1 MTQSH
6 KSQLLSLQLTPM
18 QIPEAIPVSEVKRP
32 TSWGGMGTKAQER
45 LNLSLLL
52 RPGEPSEMMVQVR
65 NVGSRPVQLDLQV
78 KGDFPQEWCRIGME
92 GSEVRVGQQMEAVL
106 YFRIPT
112 DFFESLSA
120 LHPSETLK
128 LNYIVHLHAYL
139 IESDTNKREVE
150 STAFNLYVRPPSL
163 YLNFLPAIYR
173 EVDFVGRFLKI
184 FEQSLEPCVHT
195 LENLWAYLDPLTAP
209 QAMLPF
215 LAHWVAWNQTP
226 QIGLE
231 RQRYLIKSAMQIY
244 QWRGTRQGLRFYLH
258 LATELPLDDHISD
271 EKDKHIG
278 ITEFFSRGCV
288 FGEAKLGED
297 SIVGGSRPFHFT
309 LHLRPEDKNQID
321 ESFVRSVIEQEKP
334 AFCTYDLIIES
345 KALIANS

>member
-18 QIPEAIPVSEVKRP
+18 QIPEAIPSEVKRP
-32 TSWGGMGTKAQER
+32 TSWGGMGASAQER
-45 LNLSLLL
+45 LNLNLLL

-65 NVGSRPVQLDLQV
+65 NMGSRPIQLDLQV

-92 GSEVRVGQQMEAVL
+92 GTEVLAGQQMEAVL
-106 YFRIPT
+106 YFRIPG
-112 DFFESLSA
+112 DFFESER
-120 LHPSETLK
+120 LHPGETLK
-128 LNYIVHLHAYL
+128 LNYVGHLHAYL
-139 IESDTNKREVE
+139 IEPDTSRPEVE
-150 STAFNLYVRPPSL
+150 STTFNLYVRPPSL

-184 FEQSLEPCVHT
+184 FEQSFEPCVHT
-195 LENLWAYLDPLTAP
+195 LDSLWAYLDPLTAP
-209 QAMLPF
+209 QALLPF
-215 LAHWVAWNQTP
+215 LAGWVAWNQTP

-231 RQRYLIKSAMQIY
+231 RQRHLIKSAMQIY
-244 QWRGTRQGLRFYLH
+244 QWRGTRRGLRFYLH
-258 LATELPLDDHISD
+258 LATGLPLDDHIS
-271 EKDKHIG
+271 EETDKQIG

-297 SIVGGSRPFHFT
+297 SIVGGSRPFHFSV
-309 LHLRPEDKNQID
+309 HLRPENQNQID

-334 AFCTYDLIIES
+334 VFCTYDLTIES
-345 KALIANS
+345 K